1 MYKQHACQ
9 QAPTYCFALLP
20 PYTTT
25 CRSPFLPPTPI
36 HLLPVDNAHV
46 LLLLFPEGLVL
57 LGEGGAAG
65 LEGSA
70 QDLRGGDNGTRFP
83 ESRKWPVRRLGNVR
97 SSPSTQQAPTHLSQG
112 LPLLLGERVPLR
124 QLSIQ
129 SHLLLPQQ
137 LQGRTHLPAEPCLGL
152 SPGTVLT

>member
-65 LEGSA
+65 LKGTA
-70 QDLRGGDNGTRFP
+70 KDLRGEGARGSKKGQICVTSFMNDP
-83 ESRKWPVRRLGNVR
+83 
-97 SSPSTQQAPTHLSQG
+97 
-112 LPLLLGERVPLR
+112 
-124 QLSIQ
+124 
-129 SHLLLPQQ
+129 
-137 LQGRTHLPAEPCLGL
+137 
-152 SPGTVLT
+152 